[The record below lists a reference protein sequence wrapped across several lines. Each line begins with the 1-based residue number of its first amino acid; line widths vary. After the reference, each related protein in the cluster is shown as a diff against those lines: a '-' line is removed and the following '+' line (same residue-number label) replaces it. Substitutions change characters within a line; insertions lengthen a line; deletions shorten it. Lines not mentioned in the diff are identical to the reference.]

1 MKIMNRYEKWMYGRE
16 KGDRM
21 RRTGENSRVSSQHNR
36 GLILR
41 LIATG
46 RCHSRIELARET
58 KLTKMTITNI
68 VAEFR
73 RNHILEEAEE
83 RPNDIRGRNPI
94 TVKVAP
100 EAPKVI
106 GVLIG
111 KTYCETVL
119 CDLNLQILER
129 EKKTFGSELTES
141 ALIENICHLIDQML
155 QKEQKILGIGI
166 ASIGPIDGTRGTILN
181 PSDFYGIQNV
191 EVTEAL
197 RNRYDYP
204 VFMDRDGNSA
214 ALAEAL
220 YGEGKEDHD
229 FIYLGIADEINSAV
243 ITEGELFRNRK
254 GYAPEIGHVCINP
267 HGNSCICGHHGC
279 LQAYAGS
286 GVVLEKLKSATG
298 ENRTF
303 EEFCSHVS
311 EGKTDQILKE
321 MMEDLSV
328 ALVSSI
334 NLLHPESI
342 LIGEE
347 GVYLPDQYLEYL
359 ECNINANK
367 FIQGQSDIA
376 VKRAGFRKDA
386 RLLGAACNVILEVFN
401 GNIPFQAETE

>member
-1 MKIMNRYEKWMYGRE
+1 
-16 KGDRM
+16 M
-21 RRTGENSRVSSQHNR
+21 RRIGENSRVSSQHNR

-46 RCHSRIELARET
+46 QCHSRIELARET

-83 RPNDIRGRNPI
+83 RPNDVRGRNPI
-94 TVKVAP
+94 TVKVAH

-106 GVLIG
+106 GLLID
-111 KTYCETVL
+111 KNYCEAVL

-129 EKKTFGSELTES
+129 AKKIFEPDLTES
-141 ALIENICHLIDQML
+141 GLIENICCLIDRIL
-155 QKEQKILGIGI
+155 QKEQKIFGIGV
-166 ASIGPIDGTRGTILN
+166 ASIGPINGQHGTILN
-181 PSDFYGIQNV
+181 PSGFYGIQNV
-191 EVTEAL
+191 EVAEIL
-197 RNRYDYP
+197 RDHYDYP

-220 YGEGKEDHD
+220 YGGGKENRD

-267 HGNSCICGHHGC
+267 QGISCICGNHGC

-286 GVVLEKLKSATG
+286 GAVLAKLKKETG

-303 EEFCSHVS
+303 EEFCSHAS
-311 EGKTDQILKE
+311 EEKTDRILKE

-328 ALVSSI
+328 ALVNSI
-334 NLLHPESI
+334 NLLHPELI
-342 LIGEE
+342 LLGEE
-347 GVYLPDQYLEYL
+347 GVYLPDQYLAYL
-359 ECNINANK
+359 ERKINANK
-367 FIQGQSDIA
+367 FIQGQDDIT
-376 VKRAGFRKDA
+376 VKRAGFLKDA
-386 RLLGAACNVILEVFN
+386 RLLGAACNVILEVFH